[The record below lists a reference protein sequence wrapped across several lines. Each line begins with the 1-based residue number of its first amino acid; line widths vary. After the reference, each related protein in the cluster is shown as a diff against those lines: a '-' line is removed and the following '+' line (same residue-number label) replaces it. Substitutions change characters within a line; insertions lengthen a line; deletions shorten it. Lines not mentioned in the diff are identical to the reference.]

1 VEVPLRRE
9 SHRLT
14 HRQDTQMG
22 RDDGHAQPGHP
33 SFVGK
38 LLEQDDVDAPREG
51 VPVLARAVMDTEV
64 SSQIEA

>member
-1 VEVPLRRE
+1 
-9 SHRLT
+9 
-14 HRQDTQMG
+14 MG